1 MKTRNLASS
10 PVSNYKVT
18 HKELLPQRFS
28 VLEKQPLGYSNLDFS
43 HSQTFVFIAKKKVS
57 FWKTACVI
65 TDHIL
70 TEIDVQDRLS
80 EIVEKTCDALKM
92 LSAQRYM

>member
-18 HKELLPQRFS
+18 HMELLPQRFY

-43 HSQTFVFIAKKKVS
+43 HRQTFVFIAKKKVS

-70 TEIDVQDRLS
+70 TEIDLQDRLS